1 MPGWLER
8 LGSRFR
14 RAGGATSGAG
24 VYAGLRALATDADIG
39 SIEPEAGEP
48 LRGVAVAMMEIGLE
62 KGVAT
67 FVAIA
72 DGTVSMYTSTGGG
85 VIGGGGHVAVLE
97 AARRFRGA
105 MADSRRLLRPSSEFP
120 LPEPGTVRFHARSVD
135 GGWTAVATE
144 QALRTRQHPLAELYA
159 AGQDLVTELRLS
171 TPR

>member
-1 MPGWLER
+1 MPSWFDR
-8 LGSRFR
+8 LGARFR
-14 RAGGATSGAG
+14 RSGGATSRPAT
-24 VYAGLRALATDADIG
+24 YLGLRALATKADIA
-39 SIEPEAGEP
+39 SIEPEAGEA
-48 LRGVAVAMMEIGLE
+48 LRGVAVAMMEIGLAT
-62 KGVAT
+62 GTAT

-85 VIGGGGHVAVLE
+85 VIGGGGHAAVLE

-105 MADSRRLLRPSSEFP
+105 MADSRHLLEPSSEFP
-120 LPEPGTVRFHARSVD
+120 LPEPGTVRFHARTLDSD
-135 GGWTAVATE
+135 WTAMATE